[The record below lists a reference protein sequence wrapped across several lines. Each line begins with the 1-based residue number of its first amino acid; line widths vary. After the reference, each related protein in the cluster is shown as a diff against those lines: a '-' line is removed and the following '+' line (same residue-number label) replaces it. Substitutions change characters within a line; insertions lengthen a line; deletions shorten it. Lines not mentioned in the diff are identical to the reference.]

1 MSIFGGFW
9 QFQLI
14 SRIITCNAVCLK
26 VIHDYRMLGL
36 TKKSMV
42 SLFYSIVIEHSNQN
56 GFGPVSSM
64 KMSEFGNFD
73 NLWIFGSLLPL
84 QLLLLFLFLSPLLPL
99 LFRLFLLLPLFL
111 VFPPLLLLPFLPH
124 LDCLDYCLCAAAISG
139 LGKKN

>member
-42 SLFYSIVIEHSNQN
+42 SLFYSIVIEHRNQN

-64 KMSEFGNFD
+64 KKSDFGNFD
-73 NLWIFGSLLPL
+73 DLWIFGSLLPL
-84 QLLLLFLFLSPLLPL
+84 QLLLL
-99 LFRLFLLLPLFL
+99 
-111 VFPPLLLLPFLPH
+111 VLLLLVLLLLLLL
-124 LDCLDYCLCAAAISG
+124 LDMFDV
-139 LGKKN
+139 